1 MDHIAVSVVRPI
13 PFLEKSLM
21 EFDVPM
27 KVEVF
32 DQADSVA
39 TYPTTA
45 LHKDADCA
53 APLRTNPDFV
63 RGDLAPTRGYR

>member
-1 MDHIAVSVVRPI
+1 MR
-13 PFLEKSLM
+13 
-21 EFDVPM
+21 FDVPM
-27 KVEVF
+27 NLEVF

-39 TYPTTA
+39 TYPTAA

>member
-21 EFDVPM
+21 KFDVPM
-27 KVEVF
+27 NLEVF

-39 TYPTTA
+39 TYPTTGFG
-45 LHKDADCA
+45 KNDGVV
-53 APLRTNPDFV
+53 TKESM
-63 RGDLAPTRGYR
+63 